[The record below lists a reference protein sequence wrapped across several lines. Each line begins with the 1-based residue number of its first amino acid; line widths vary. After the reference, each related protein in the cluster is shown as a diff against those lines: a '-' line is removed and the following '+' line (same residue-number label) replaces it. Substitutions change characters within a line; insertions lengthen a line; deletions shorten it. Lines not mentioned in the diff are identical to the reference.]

1 MLGKIANRHGQWG
14 PMLTKLDVLLDEIH
28 SLQERVTEEIG
39 REAEEFGYSL
49 RQGRVSF
56 EREVVRRHRQMA
68 TRLRSYLA
76 QSSLLTLVTAPV
88 IYSLILPLVLID
100 LFAWAYQRICFPVYG
115 IPRVRRADYVVLDR
129 QRLQYLNIIERMNCM
144 YCGYGNGV
152 LAYAMEVAA
161 RTEQYWCPIKHASHV
176 PSPHSHYH
184 RFLPYG
190 DAEGYV
196 SELERLRQELRDLG
210 KEGK

>member
-1 MLGKIANRHGQWG
+1 
-14 PMLTKLDVLLDEIH
+14 MLTKLDELLDEIH

-68 TRLRSYLA
+68 TRLHSYLA

-100 LFAWAYQRICFPVYG
+100 LFAWTYQRICFPVYG

-129 QRLQYLNIIERMNCM
+129 QRLQYLNIVERMNCM

-152 LAYAMEVAA
+152 LAYAVEVAA
-161 RTEQYWCPIKHASHV
+161 RTEQYWCPIKHASRV
-176 PSPHSHYH
+176 PSPHSRYH

-196 SELERLRQELRDLG
+196 SELERLREELRDLG
-210 KEGK
+210 KEGAGK